1 KPKLVPPNVEAFQLG
16 RAHVQE
22 KLKPIGL
29 QLSRADA
36 VGDRIFVEGNAAA
49 ALGAVYGGATG
60 CAWYPITP
68 STSLAEAFTGYCEDR
83 GGDAESGRGKYAL
96 RQAEDEIASI
106 GIVVGAGWNGS
117 RAFPCTSG
125 PGISLMTEF

>member
-49 ALGAVYGGATG
+49 ALGAVYGGATV

-68 STSLAEAFTGYCEDR
+68 STSLAEAFTGWCAKYRKEP
-83 GGDAESGRGKYAL
+83 ETGRSRYA
-96 RQAEDEIASI
+96 
-106 GIVVGAGWNGS
+106 IVQG
-117 RAFPCTSG
+117 
-125 PGISLMTEF
+125 